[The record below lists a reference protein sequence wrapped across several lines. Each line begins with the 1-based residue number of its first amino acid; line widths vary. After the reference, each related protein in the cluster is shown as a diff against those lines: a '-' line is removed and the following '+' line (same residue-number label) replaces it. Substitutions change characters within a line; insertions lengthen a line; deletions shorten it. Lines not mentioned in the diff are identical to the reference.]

1 LIVLRRIEPQRN
13 MRRFYALS
21 LQPDLFGTV
30 SVVKEWGR
38 IGQPGTVRHVV
49 CAHET
54 AARAALAL
62 GMIRRND
69 GRDLRGSLPSWS
81 MVIAA
86 GGLNAGRLHQMA
98 LGG

>member
-38 IGQPGTVRHVV
+38 IGQPGTVRYVI
-49 CAHET
+49 CSDET

-62 GMIRRND
+62 RMSRKIKRGYKRVGSKGD
-69 GRDLRGSLPSWS
+69 AEDLRPS
-81 MVIAA
+81 
-86 GGLNAGRLHQMA
+86 
-98 LGG
+98 

>member
-38 IGQPGTVRHVV
+38 IGQPGTVGHEV
-49 CAHET
+49 CADEI
-54 AARAALAL
+54 AARGALML
-62 GMIRRND
+62 RLLKKLRR
-69 GRDLRGSLPSWS
+69 GYHARGQGPERRRE
-81 MVIAA
+81 V
-86 GGLNAGRLHQMA
+86 RQ
-98 LGG
+98 